1 MVKFINQVIAIFLFI
16 FNNLAASCN
25 FALWNQDPCIKYLF
39 FSCLRLIA
47 RITSSVQGT
56 KPQISLKKLD
66 VTNVL
71 KTSKFEG
78 FDRES
83 RPRPL

>member
-16 FNNLAASCN
+16 FNNFPASCN
-25 FALWNQDPCIKYLF
+25 FALWNDPCIKYLF

-56 KPQISLKKLD
+56 KPQISLKTLD

-83 RPRPL
+83 RPWPL